1 MTPNQ
6 YNYLAFIGEL
16 LNMDDYASPGFE
28 AFEDITHFLSLNQI
42 KLENTNDE

>member
-6 YNYLAFIGEL
+6 FNYCAHLWEL
-16 LNMDDYASPGFE
+16 LYMDDHASPGYGAFE
-28 AFEDITHFLSLNQI
+28 AITHFLSLNQI